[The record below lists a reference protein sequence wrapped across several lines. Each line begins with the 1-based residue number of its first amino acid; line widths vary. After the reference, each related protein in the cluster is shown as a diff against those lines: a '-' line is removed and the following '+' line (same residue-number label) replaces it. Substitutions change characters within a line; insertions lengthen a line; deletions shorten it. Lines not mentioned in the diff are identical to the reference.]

1 MTRFS
6 RTLVALA
13 VLPMLVLAAH
23 AASADE
29 VVAKARRYLGAER
42 DIEAIRSI
50 RYRGKIEVRDSTGAL
65 VADTS
70 GTLDMIV
77 QKPAQH
83 LNVRTSAKVRDTVGL
98 DDLNGWQQLERLDQP
113 ARPRVVIMPMAELRR
128 LQAVT
133 FENLSFFRGLERRGG
148 TVESR
153 GESVLDGVP
162 VDVVAFVHPHDIV
175 FVRYF
180 DKATGRLL
188 LTEDATGAKIR
199 EEGEVVVDGVRFS
212 RRMLSTGKLPNGTT
226 YSVTITFEEI
236 KVNETYPAELFAVPM
251 PKAK

>member
-1 MTRFS
+1 MTRFC
-6 RTLVALA
+6 RALVSLA
-13 VLPMLVLAAH
+13 VFPVLALVVH

-29 VVAKARRYLGAER
+29 VVARARRYLGAER

-50 RYRGKIEVRDSTGAL
+50 RYRGQIEVRDAAGAL

-70 GTLDMIV
+70 GSLDMIV
-77 QKPAQH
+77 QKPAQQ
-83 LNVRTSAKVRDTVGL
+83 LDVRTSAKVRDTVGL
-98 DDLNGWQQLERLDQP
+98 DDLTGWQQHERLDQP
-113 ARPRVVIMPMAELRR
+113 TRPRVVILPMAELRR

-133 FENLSFFRGLERRGG
+133 FENLAFFRGLERRGG
-148 TVESR
+148 KIESR
-153 GESVLDGVP
+153 GESLLDGVP

-188 LTEDATGAKIR
+188 LTEDTTGAKIR
-199 EEGEVVVDGVRFS
+199 EEGEVVVGGVRFS
-212 RRMLSTGKLPNGTT
+212 RRMLSTGKLANGTDFT
-226 YSVTITFEEI
+226 VTITFDDI